1 MICTLKHNEQVI
13 LVFHEQPTVDSIK
26 FMDIN
31 FRGLGS
37 HFILICKFVDLLLS
51 PGLGLLCSTPLSTI
65 FQLYRGGELYLRRK
79 PEKITDLVLI
89 TDKFH

>member
-1 MICTLKHNEQVI
+1 MHHNEQVI
-13 LVFHEQPTVDSIK
+13 HVFHEQPTVNSIK

-31 FRGLGS
+31 FHGLRS

-51 PGLGLLCSTPLSTI
+51 PGLGLLCSTLLSTI
-65 FQLYRGGELYLRRK
+65 FQLYRGGKLYLQRK